1 VAIRLHREVSARLK
15 VKVQGEEPEE
25 KKEPEH
31 EKPAEPAKQEEPA
44 RDDVAIGP
52 PAEQTQFD

>member
-1 VAIRLHREVSARLK
+1 